1 MGSGIRSGSDIARPS
16 DPLIV
21 EAAEPQAPDPEID
34 GGELVLDDPPPSWR
48 SVIDDIIGHRP
59 GNTSAA
65 TGQEDAGKRGAPL
78 EAQRSRKPNGKQSE
92 VSPVKTPSVAKLEAM
107 IQKSAD
113 PDTTRRVWEE
123 VLRRQQLQKDIPK
136 VRR

>member
-1 MGSGIRSGSDIARPS
+1 MQGSAARLWKHSGI
-16 DPLIV
+16 
-21 EAAEPQAPDPEID
+21 
-34 GGELVLDDPPPSWR
+34 
-48 SVIDDIIGHRP
+48 
-59 GNTSAA
+59 GN
-65 TGQEDAGKRGAPL
+65 
-78 EAQRSRKPNGKQSE
+78 PNGKQSE

-113 PDTTRRVWEE
+113 PDTARRVWEE

>member
-1 MGSGIRSGSDIARPS
+1 MKAHRSPLKRTSSHGKTEGKREPSKDAR
-16 DPLIV
+16 
-21 EAAEPQAPDPEID
+21 
-34 GGELVLDDPPPSWR
+34 R
-48 SVIDDIIGHRP
+48 SSSH
-59 GNTSAA
+59 
-65 TGQEDAGKRGAPL
+65 AGKRGAPL

-92 VSPVKTPSVAKLEAM
+92 VSPVETPSVAKLEAM

-123 VLRRQQLQKDIPK
+123 VLRRQQLQKDIPN